1 MEKRYV
7 KNVTVLLLIGLS
19 LMLSGCGTTIL
30 NLIEKSDIYA
40 IPEGT
45 MVGNHENEK
54 DGWFISNMYVQKI
67 MEAKVEK

>member
-1 MEKRYV
+1 MKNQYV
-7 KNVTVLLLIGLS
+7 VKVITLSLIVLS

-45 MVGNHENEK
+45 MVGSHENEK